1 MHASMEGRAD
11 PHTNG
16 ADAKDRWIVLLMLM
30 RRYLTICS
38 VLLLVAT
45 PYAHAGMTETLLQRQ
60 RSSDLRVE
68 GDRLVT
74 AGHAGYRAQPGVPS
88 PAGVHVT
95 YLGTGGVLIERD
107 GAAILTAP
115 YFANNSLFR
124 VGLWCLAPRNEL
136 VDEFM
141 PGLGHVQAILVG
153 HAHYDHLLDLPHVW
167 ASHGQH
173 TQIFGNRSMCN
184 LLHGAQPQPATVDV
198 EGDRRTGTSPGI
210 YHETHGGK
218 IRFLPIASSHAPNV
232 ALPPTP
238 WGLKAMV
245 SPWAVEEPLDHL
257 PGRSRHWRL
266 GETLAWVI
274 ELHGSTGSRPFRIYY
289 QDAAHIP
296 EDWQHPGNG
305 DIDLAIL
312 TVASTN
318 LIGQRRFIERID
330 EVLAP
335 EHWMLIHWED
345 FFHTYSQD
353 PAQIFTVPYTNP
365 VDFIRNL
372 RDAGVED
379 RQWVLPAPGASLLY

>member
-1 MHASMEGRAD
+1 
-11 PHTNG
+11 
-16 ADAKDRWIVLLMLM
+16 MLM

-184 LLHGAQPQPATVDV
+184 LLHGAQPQPAT
-198 EGDRRTGTSPGI
+198 
-210 YHETHGGK
+210 
-218 IRFLPIASSHAPNV
+218 
-232 ALPPTP
+232 
-238 WGLKAMV
+238 
-245 SPWAVEEPLDHL
+245 
-257 PGRSRHWRL
+257 
-266 GETLAWVI
+266 
-274 ELHGSTGSRPFRIYY
+274 
-289 QDAAHIP
+289 
-296 EDWQHPGNG
+296 
-305 DIDLAIL
+305 
-312 TVASTN
+312 
-318 LIGQRRFIERID
+318 
-330 EVLAP
+330 
-335 EHWMLIHWED
+335 
-345 FFHTYSQD
+345 
-353 PAQIFTVPYTNP
+353 
-365 VDFIRNL
+365 
-372 RDAGVED
+372 
-379 RQWVLPAPGASLLY
+379 